1 MNRVIAVDFDG
12 TLCEN
17 RYPQIGAPRRYIIG
31 AIKQAQAAGASVI
44 LWTCREG
51 ELLQQAIDAAAAWGL
66 NFDAINDSLE
76 SWKTSFQNNPRKI
89 GATEYWDDRAVPILP
104 FGYYPDE
111 VKGAQTDEQKQ

>member
-66 NFDAINDSLE
+66 NF
-76 SWKTSFQNNPRKI
+76 
-89 GATEYWDDRAVPILP
+89 
-104 FGYYPDE
+104 
-111 VKGAQTDEQKQ
+111 